1 MEKAQKWL
9 ADGNFKCT
17 IGYQETC
24 DALEKISGV
33 KMSCNREQ
41 IQMQAGDEALVFRL
55 TVRMSDPALKGKLGD
70 IDFILSNSE
79 IGLLRK
85 EE

>member
-1 MEKAQKWL
+1 
-9 ADGNFKCT
+9 
-17 IGYQETC
+17 
-24 DALEKISGV
+24 
-33 KMSCNREQ
+33 MSCNREQ